1 MNMKDFKDKV
11 IVITGAGSGM
21 GRTLALQLAQRGAL
35 VLLSDINEAGLAETE
50 QFLKK
55 LQARYKCYKV
65 DVGDREQITAF
76 VKSVLDEF
84 KYIDVLI
91 NNAGIA
97 IGKANFDEIPME
109 DFERLINVNLWGVI
123 YHTKAFLPVMLT
135 RPEAAIVNTSS
146 VFGLFPVP
154 SQVPYC
160 VSKYAVRGFTE
171 SLRLELSGTQV
182 AVTCVH
188 PGGIKTN
195 IVNYGIHY
203 TNADKIKADFDK
215 MAITSAEKAAS
226 IIIRAIQKKAKRVMV
241 GPDAKI
247 MRLLSQL
254 SPNLM
259 DSFVMN
265 RHQKINANS

>member
-1 MNMKDFKDKV
+1 MKNFQDKI

-21 GRTLALQLAQRGAL
+21 GRTLALQLAQRGAI
-35 VLLSDINEAGLAETE
+35 VLLSDIKEADLAETE
-50 QFLKK
+50 QLVKQIQGRCK
-55 LQARYKCYKV
+55 TYKV
-65 DVGDREQITAF
+65 DVGDKPQVEAF
-76 VKSVLDEF
+76 AKVVLDEF

-91 NNAGIA
+91 NNAGMA
-97 IGKANFDEIPME
+97 IGKANFNDIPMD

-123 YHTKAFLPVMLT
+123 HHTKAFLPSMLT

-171 SLRLELSGTQV
+171 TLRMELSGTNV

-195 IVNYGIHY
+195 IVNFGIHY
-203 TNADKIKADFDK
+203 KDGEKVKAEFDRV
-215 MAITSAEKAAS
+215 ALTTAEKAAT
-226 IIIRAIQKKAKRVMV
+226 IIIRAVEKKAKRVMV
-241 GPDAKI
+241 GPDAKL
-247 MRLLSQL
+247 MRFVSQL
-254 SPNLM
+254 SPNLL
-259 DSFVMN
+259 DSFVLK
-265 RHQKINANS
+265 RQQKLNAKI